1 MTLDA
6 AASHQLLRVTAHLR
20 SGVSMDRPYGLELSG
35 ILITQARRVRKM
47 EIANAGGSA
56 QHSDADSED
65 PEDYPLPLARCIAS
79 NDWYWATSC
88 AVPDVDPDEAPESR
102 TFFQVVDSRHA
113 RDFAQRPIP
122 EIHAR
127 KGSYR
132 DVMMPS
138 HVLLASTLT
147 WFVVGDAERI
157 GAMLR
162 AVRAIGRRRATGEGV
177 IMRWSVE
184 PLSGDPWRTIHVG
197 DGNELIRPCPVE
209 VAENLDVDYRLG
221 FYAIRPPSWN
231 PNRLVEMAMADV

>member
-6 AASHQLLRVTAHLR
+6 APNDQLLRVTAHLR

-47 EIANAGGSA
+47 EIANASGSA
-56 QHSDADSED
+56 LRSDADSED
-65 PEDYPLPLARCIAS
+65 PEDYPLPLARCIGDD
-79 NDWYWATSC
+79 DWYWATSC
-88 AVPDVDPDEAPESR
+88 AIPDIDPDEAPESR

-147 WFVVGDAERI
+147 WYAVGDRERI
-157 GAMLR
+157 GRMLNT
-162 AVRAIGRRRATGEGV
+162 VRAIGRRRATGEGV
-177 IMRWSVE
+177 VREWSVE
-184 PLSGDPWRTIHVG
+184 AIEGDPWRTLHLG
-197 DGNELIRPCPVE
+197 RGQELIRPCPVE
-209 VAENLDVDYRLG
+209 IADDLGVDYRLG
-221 FYAIRPPSWN
+221 FYAVRPPSWN